1 MRYARRIGGVGA
13 ITAVLLAGSTPTNPP
28 VGYAAPTDSGSSAGE
43 WADVPSPPAGSDTA
57 LAALPGA
64 VAGVPG
70 GVAGVP
76 GAVAGVPGAAAAVPG
91 TAPPGAAAAVP
102 GAVLP
107 GASAQPVDPASIPDD
122 LLNAVIDFLAAVRNG
137 VVPVLFNRTPVAT
150 PQQVSIPVNG
160 STGPVPFTA
169 FDPDGNRMTF
179 KVNPRG
185 LPGGPQHGVVNIN
198 QQTASFTYTADPGFV
213 GNDTFTVA
221 VSDDTSLHVHGLA
234 GYLGPFH
241 GHDDVATVTIFVGGV
256 PTTTISGAFSM
267 LTYNIAG
274 LPFPLSSAILPRFLY
289 TKQIGQ
295 RLNSYYVANVQED
308 FAYHDFLVKKSD
320 MPSQTPPSPPTLL
333 WPIGVPFSDGLNTLA
348 QFKVK
353 RLDRQTWWQCSADN
367 CLTAKGF
374 SYSQLQLPGGETI
387 DLYNLHTNTG
397 GGAFT
402 NANLAQLTNYI
413 QQNSGGRAV
422 IVTGDFNALYSD
434 DQSALLQFAA
444 NNSLT
449 DAWVQVQ
456 GGPTSPPFAPT
467 CKVGNECELLDKIFY
482 RSGQGVTLTA
492 TGYSNEAPKFFN
504 SNGQPLSDHSP
515 PMVTFQ
521 YTADNVG
528 P

>member
-1 MRYARRIGGVGA
+1 MGYARRIGGVGA
-13 ITAVLLAGSTPTNPP
+13 ITAILLAGTTPTNPT

-43 WADVPSPPAGSDTA
+43 WADVPSPPAGSDTSA
-57 LAALPGA
+57 AALPG
-64 VAGVPG
+64 G
-70 GVAGVP
+70 
-76 GAVAGVPGAAAAVPG
+76 AGVPGAAAAVPG
-91 TAPPGAAAAVP
+91 AA
-102 GAVLP
+102 LP
-107 GASAQPVDPASIPDD
+107 GASAQPVDPGSIPDD
-122 LLNAVIDFLAAVRNG
+122 LLNAVIDFLAAIRNG

-150 PQQVSIPVNG
+150 PQQVSIPLNG
-160 STGPVPFTA
+160 STGPVAFTA

-185 LPGGPQHGVVNIN
+185 TPGGPQHGVVSIN

-213 GNDTFTVA
+213 GDDTFTVA

-241 GHDDVATVTIFVGGV
+241 GHDDVATVTVFVGGI
-256 PTTTISGAFSM
+256 PTTTISGVFSM

-402 NANLAQLTNYI
+402 NANLDQITNYI
-413 QQNSGGRAV
+413 QQNSAGRAV

-434 DQSALLQFAA
+434 DQSALLQFAG

-449 DAWVQVQ
+449 DAWVLVQ

-467 CKVGNECELLDKIFY
+467 CMVGNECELLDKVFY
-482 RSGQGVTLTA
+482 RSGQGVTLKA
-492 TGYSNEAPKFFN
+492 IGYSNEAPKFFN